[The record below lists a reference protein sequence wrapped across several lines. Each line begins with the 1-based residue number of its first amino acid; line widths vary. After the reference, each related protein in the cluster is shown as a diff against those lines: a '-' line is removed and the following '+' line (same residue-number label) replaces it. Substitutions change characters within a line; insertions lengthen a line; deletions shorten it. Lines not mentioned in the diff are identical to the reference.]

1 MTAARIPFGGLCA
14 TVMLAVFGAA
24 SATTADKA
32 PFEAPAGCS
41 VFATVQ
47 TRNCQVL
54 QLYRCEGDAA
64 GDQWMTNLD
73 GAGPYYSARIDSET
87 RWMESI
93 ALETGEVDRIG
104 AVAADPASFTALL
117 ETGRDDWD
125 FTTESTTGEVRRYVG
140 FDLLTGGSV
149 TIDGV
154 TLEQTLY
161 ESTTYAADG
170 SVIETSKGGQFI
182 HRDWRRFFS
191 DTEHF
196 DNAFGDQSDVRDT
209 PMEFAFPGEEGFLS
223 QDPKYD
229 CEVVTASLGDPP

>member
-1 MTAARIPFGGLCA
+1 MTHGRILTGGLGA
-14 TVMLAVFGAA
+14 GAA
-24 SATTADKA
+24 LAALCA
-32 PFEAPAGCS
+32 APAMAASDKPFAAPTGCT

-47 TRNCQVL
+47 TLNCRVL
-54 QLYRCEGDAA
+54 QLFRCDGDAA

-73 GAGPYYSARIDSET
+73 GEGPYYSARIDSET
-87 RWMESI
+87 RWMESV

-125 FTTESTTGEVRRYVG
+125 FTVESSTGEVRRYVG
-140 FDLLTGGSV
+140 FDRLTGDSV

-154 TLEQTLY
+154 VLERTRF

-170 SVIETSKGGQFI
+170 SFVEKSEGNQLI

-191 DTEHF
+191 DTEMF
-196 DNAFGDQSDVRDT
+196 VNSFGDEVSVRDT
-209 PMEFAFPGEEGFLS
+209 PVEFAFPGDKGFLS
-223 QDPKYD
+223 QVPKYE
-229 CEVVTASLGDPP
+229 CEVVTASLKGAP

>member
-1 MTAARIPFGGLCA
+1 MNGIRIPWGAPCAVAGLIA
-14 TVMLAVFGAA
+14 FGAA
-24 SATTADKA
+24 PAIAAGKP
-32 PFEAPAGCS
+32 PFEAPAGCG

-47 TRNCQVL
+47 TQNCQVL

-73 GAGPYYSARIDSET
+73 GQGPYYSARIDSET

-104 AVAADPASFTALL
+104 KVAADPASFTALL

-125 FTTESTTGEVRRYVG
+125 FTTESSTGEVRRYEG
-140 FDLLTGGSV
+140 FDLLTGESV

-154 TLEQTLY
+154 ALERTRY

-182 HRDWRRFFS
+182 HREWRRFFS
-191 DTEHF
+191 DTERF
-196 DNAFGDQSDVRDT
+196 ENSFGDKTDVRDT
-209 PMEFAFPGEEGFLS
+209 PMEFAFPGDEGFLS

-229 CEVVTASLGDPP
+229 CEVVTASIGGAP